1 MQMSQAR
8 PSEEVSERLS
18 ILLVDDESN
27 IRESMAEY
35 LVNLKNY
42 SLTSAASGQEALEKF
57 QPGKFDCAFL
67 DLKMPGMSGLELLS
81 KLKAMDK
88 TLPVVI
94 MTGFPPWTRP

>member
-42 SLTSAASGQEALEKF
+42 SSPPPPAAKRRWKSFNRESLTAPF
-57 QPGKFDCAFL
+57 
-67 DLKMPGMSGLELLS
+67 
-81 KLKAMDK
+81 
-88 TLPVVI
+88 
-94 MTGFPPWTRP
+94 WT